1 MTRQK
6 PNKSLRGWWVI
17 ILIIAVLT
25 AIVIAIL
32 TPWNISNL
40 VSRPQPVQN
49 YEEALA
55 RIEALREKEAPDMN
69 PDCKL
74 QFLSHDQKVE
84 HAIIL
89 VHGYTNCPRQFIELG
104 KQYHD
109 LGYNVLSA
117 PLPYHGLADRMTEA
131 HASLKAEDLAV
142 YADEMVDIAQGLGD
156 RVVMLGISAGGV
168 TTAWAAQNRADI
180 DLAVI
185 ISPAF
190 GFKQIPT
197 ALTAAVMNAFTILP
211 DEFVWWDPILGAEAP
226 PDHAYPR
233 YSKHALVQTLR
244 LGFALQQAAGRGQPA
259 AKQIVVVLNP
269 TDESV
274 NNELT
279 KTIITTW
286 QAENASLT
294 TYEFDA
300 GLELVHDLIDPTQTK
315 QKIEIVYPILIEL
328 TGK

>member
-1 MTRQK
+1 MTEQNPKNGR
-6 PNKSLRGWWVI
+6 RGWWVL
-17 ILIIAVLT
+17 ILILAVLA
-25 AIVIAIL
+25 AIIAAIL
-32 TPWNISNL
+32 IPWNISTL
-40 VSRPQPVQN
+40 VSHPQPVQD
-49 YEEALA
+49 YEEAMA
-55 RIEALREKEAPDMN
+55 RIETLRGKQAPDMN
-69 PDCKL
+69 PDCGL
-74 QFLSHDQKVE
+74 QFLTHGQTVE
-84 HAIIL
+84 RAIIL
-89 VHGYTNCPRQFIELG
+89 VHGYTNCPRQFVELG
-104 KQYHD
+104 KQYYD

-131 HASLKAEDLAV
+131 HALLKAEDLAI
-142 YADEMVDIAQGLGD
+142 YADEVVDIAAGLGD

-197 ALTAAVMNAFTILP
+197 ALTAAVMNIYTILP
-211 DEFVWWDPILGAEAP
+211 DEFVWWDPVLGAEAP

-244 LGFALQQAAGRGQPA
+244 LGFAVQQAAGQGQPG

-279 KTIITTW
+279 EEIVQAW
-286 QAENASLT
+286 QAKNASLT

-300 GLELVHDLIDPTQTK
+300 GLELVHDLIDPTQAK

-328 TGK
+328 AEK